1 MLGLVEIKAKLE
13 IIGIMFVSDLLVLL
27 NNK

>member
-13 IIGIMFVSDLLVLL
+13 IIGLMFVSDLLVLL